1 MEMIICL
8 FLFGFACIAVYSA
21 GTSNKVETKSF
32 EEIEEEEK
40 EHKLIRKE
48 FLKTYKKK
56 TQKEL
61 EKELSN
67 LEEDY
72 ENLIILA
79 RKKYS
84 ENNNGKSA
92 LDVDLHNNIVDWS
105 YDYRFSINFSLATK
119 YEVISQILE
128 EGLYSIDT
136 TASNY
141 TIFANLKYATKEGIE
156 KITKYSARIKFDF
169 DEGQSIGFLYSDA
182 IKKKRKDL
190 GKMTFLPYSYINKV
204 KAEDEHIIIYLKH
217 AETMKKSTGNSLTI
231 DYVVEND
238 NLIMTFETE
247 TPKEICSEINKY
259 IKKNKNV
266 K

>member
-8 FLFGFACIAVYSA
+8 FLFGFACIAIYSA
-21 GTSNKVETKSF
+21 GTSNKKETKSL

-61 EKELSN
+61 EKELNN
-67 LEEDY
+67 LEDDY

-79 RKKYS
+79 RKKFS
-84 ENNNGKSA
+84 ENNNGESA
-92 LDVDLHNNIVDWS
+92 LGVDLHNNMIDWS

-128 EGLYSIDT
+128 EGSYAIDT

-141 TIFANLKYATKEGIE
+141 TVFAHLKYNTKEGIE
-156 KITKYSARIKFDF
+156 KKIKYSAKVKFDV
-169 DEGQSIGFLYSDA
+169 DEGQRIGFLYSDA

-190 GKMTFLPYSYINKV
+190 GKMAVLLYSYINKV
-204 KAEDEHIIIYLKH
+204 KAEEDHIVINLKY
-217 AETMKKSTGNSLTI
+217 AESMKKYIDNSLTM
-231 DYVVEND
+231 DYVIEND
-238 NLIMTFETE
+238 NIIMTFETE
-247 TPKEICSEINKY
+247 TPKEICKEINK
-259 IKKNKNV
+259 IKKNNK
-266 K
+266 